1 VLFAPKENKNLI
13 EKQNMVGLRTS
24 ILLRRMRR
32 YSHLYY
38 YPLGK
43 VYKDQLKSKGE
54 SEDEEKDQLCEEIMK
69 SENKVSQE
77 RRSLDLFKI

>member
-1 VLFAPKENKNLI
+1 
-13 EKQNMVGLRTS
+13 
-24 ILLRRMRR
+24 
-32 YSHLYY
+32 
-38 YPLGK
+38 
-43 VYKDQLKSKGE
+43 LKSKGE